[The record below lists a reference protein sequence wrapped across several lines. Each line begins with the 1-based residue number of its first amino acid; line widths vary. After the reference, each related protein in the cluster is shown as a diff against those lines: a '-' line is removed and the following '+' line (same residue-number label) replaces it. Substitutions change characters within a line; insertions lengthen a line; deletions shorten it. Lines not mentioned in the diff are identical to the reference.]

1 MHRVRRDQ
9 LVYAFDR
16 AVPPV
21 VEMQSGESVVVETY
35 DASTGRL
42 RAPEDLAT
50 YLAVRD
56 RRKVN
61 PAGGPIFV
69 RGARTGDEL
78 VVTIERITL
87 ADQGYVRAAPGGAV
101 LADVDGPRAI
111 IVKVEGDPSAS
122 LRAGPSAGSG
132 PATLVYPNGLRL
144 PARPMVGV
152 IGTAPAQ
159 GVVYTGDPGPQGSN
173 LDCNAIRVGA
183 TVHLPV
189 AVEGALLC
197 IGDVHA
203 SMGDGEVSG
212 TGVEINAEVQVKVE
226 SLFCG
231 SHGWPWIESDDEV
244 ITTGHGPNVQ
254 DAINQA
260 VDRLVR
266 LLGERHGLSRTDAF
280 MVISAR
286 GDVHVGQCCGGLDAT
301 AYASFP
307 KLSS

>member
-1 MHRVRRDQ
+1 VHRVRRDQ

-16 AVPPV
+16 ATSPV
-21 VEMQSGESVVVETY
+21 VEIQPGESVVVETY
-35 DASTGRL
+35 DASTGRI
-42 RAPEDLAT
+42 RVPEDLPG
-50 YLAVRD
+50 YVAVRD
-56 RRKVN
+56 PRKVN

-87 ADQGYVRAAPGGAV
+87 TDQGYVRVSPGGPV
-101 LADVDGPRAI
+101 MPDVDGPRAM
-111 IVKVEGDPSAS
+111 IVEVDGDD
-122 LRAGPSAGSG
+122 
-132 PATLVYPNGLRL
+132 LVYPGGLRL

-159 GVVYTGDPGPQGSN
+159 GVVYTADPGPQGSN

-183 TVHLPV
+183 RVHLPV

-197 IGDVHA
+197 VGDVHA

-231 SHGWPWIESDDEV
+231 SHGWPWIETDDEV
-244 ITTGHGPNVQ
+244 IATGHGPGVE
-254 DAINQA
+254 DAIRQA
-260 VDRLVR
+260 VGRLAQ
-266 LLGERHGLSRTDAF
+266 LLNERHGLNRTDAF
-280 MVISAR
+280 MLISAR
-286 GDVHVGQCCGGLDAT
+286 GDVHVGQWCGGLDAT

-307 KLSS
+307 RV

>member
-1 MHRVRRDQ
+1 VHRVRRDQ

-16 AVPPV
+16 ATAPV
-21 VEMQSGESVVVETY
+21 LEVQPGESVVVETY
-35 DASTGRL
+35 DASTGRI
-42 RAPEDLAT
+42 RVPEDLPG
-50 YLAVRD
+50 YVAVRD
-56 RRKVN
+56 PRKVN

-87 ADQGYVRAAPGGAV
+87 TDQGYVRVSPGGPV
-101 LADVDGPRAI
+101 MPDVDGPRAM
-111 IVKVEGDPSAS
+111 IVAVDGDD
-122 LRAGPSAGSG
+122 
-132 PATLVYPNGLRL
+132 LVYPGGLRL

-159 GVVYTGDPGPQGSN
+159 GVVYTADPGPQGSN

-183 TVHLPV
+183 RVHLPV

-197 IGDVHA
+197 VGDVHA

-244 ITTGHGPNVQ
+244 IATGHGPGVE
-254 DAINQA
+254 DAIRQA
-260 VDRLVR
+260 VGRLAQ
-266 LLGERHGLSRTDAF
+266 LLNERHGLNRTDAF
-280 MVISAR
+280 MLISAR
-286 GDVHVGQCCGGLDAT
+286 GDVHVGQWCGGLDAT

-307 KLSS
+307 KL

>member
-16 AVPPV
+16 TTPPV
-21 VEMQSGESVVVETY
+21 LEIAPGESVVVETY
-35 DASTGRL
+35 DASTGRV
-42 RAPEDLAT
+42 RTPEDLAN

-56 RRKVN
+56 PRKVN
-61 PAGGPIFV
+61 PAGGPIHV

-87 ADQGYVRAAPGGAV
+87 TDQGYVRVTPGGPV
-101 LADVDGPRAI
+101 LPDVDGPRAI
-111 IVKVEGDPSAS
+111 IVRVEGDQ
-122 LRAGPSAGSG
+122 
-132 PATLVYPNGLRL
+132 LVYPSGLRL

-159 GVVYTGDPGPQGSN
+159 GAVYTADPGPQGSN

-183 TVHLPV
+183 KVHLPV
-189 AVEGALLC
+189 AVDGALLC
-197 IGDVHA
+197 VGDVHA
-203 SMGDGEVSG
+203 SMGDGEVAG
-212 TGVEINAEVQVKVE
+212 TGVEINAEVQIKVE
-226 SLFCG
+226 SLYCG
-231 SHGWPWIESDDEV
+231 SHGWPWVEAQDEV
-244 ITTGHGPNVQ
+244 VTTGHGPSVQ

-260 VDRLVR
+260 VGRLVA

-280 MVISAR
+280 MLVSAR

-307 KLSS
+307 KG

>member
-16 AVPPV
+16 TIRPV
-21 VEMQSGESVVVETY
+21 IEIGPGDSLVVETY
-35 DASTGRL
+35 DASTGRV
-42 RAPEDLAT
+42 RTPEDLAT

-56 RRKVN
+56 PRKVN

-87 ADQGYVRAAPGGAV
+87 TDQGYLRAAPGGPV
-101 LADVDGPRAI
+101 MPDVEGPRAL
-111 IVKVEGDPSAS
+111 IVRVDGGD
-122 LRAGPSAGSG
+122 
-132 PATLVYPNGLRL
+132 LVYPNGLRL

-159 GVVYTGDPGPQGSN
+159 GVVYTADPGPQGSN

-183 TVHLPV
+183 RVHLPV
-189 AVEGALLC
+189 AVEGALLAV
-197 IGDVHA
+197 GDVHA
-203 SMGDGEVSG
+203 SMGDGEVAG
-212 TGVEINAEVQVKVE
+212 TGVEINAEVQIRVE

-231 SHGWPWIESDDEV
+231 SHGWPWIETDDEV
-244 ITTGHGPNVQ
+244 VTTGHGPSVQ

-280 MVISAR
+280 MVVSAR

-307 KLSS
+307 KLPGEVSPPSS

>member
-1 MHRVRRDQ
+1 MHRVKRDQ

-16 AVPPV
+16 TTPPV
-21 VEMQSGESVVVETY
+21 VEVNPGESVVVETY
-35 DASTGRL
+35 DASTGRI
-42 RAPEDLAT
+42 RVAEDLDA
-50 YLAVRD
+50 YVKVRD
-56 RRKVN
+56 PKKVN

-69 RGARTGDEL
+69 KGCRTGDEL

-87 ADQGYVRAAPGGAV
+87 TDQGYVRVTPGGPV
-101 LADVDGPRAI
+101 MPDVEGPRAM
-111 IVKVEGDPSAS
+111 IVKVDGDH
-122 LRAGPSAGSG
+122 LI
-132 PATLVYPNGLRL
+132 YPGGLRL

-183 TVHLPV
+183 KVHLPV

-197 IGDVHA
+197 VGDVHA
-203 SMGDGEVSG
+203 SMGDAEVSG

-231 SHGWPWIESDDEV
+231 SHGWPWVETEDEIV
-244 ITTGHGPNVQ
+244 STGHGPDPK
-254 DAINQA
+254 DAMRQSVA
-260 VDRLVR
+260 RLAQ
-266 LLGERHGLSRTDAF
+266 LLNERHGLSRTDAF
-280 MVISAR
+280 MLISAR
-286 GDVHVGQCCGGLDAT
+286 GDVRVGQWCGGLDAT

-307 KLSS
+307 KV

>member
-1 MHRVRRDQ
+1 MQRVKRDQ

-16 AVPPV
+16 TTPPV
-21 VEMQSGESVVVETY
+21 VEVQPGESLVVETY
-35 DASTGRL
+35 DASTGRI
-42 RAPEDLAT
+42 RVAEDLDE
-50 YLAVRD
+50 YIKVRD
-56 RRKVN
+56 PKKVN

-87 ADQGYVRAAPGGAV
+87 TDQGYVRVSPGGPV
-101 LADVDGPRAI
+101 MPDVEGPCAM
-111 IVKVEGDPSAS
+111 IVKVDGDD
-122 LRAGPSAGSG
+122 LI
-132 PATLVYPNGLRL
+132 YPGGLRL

-159 GVVYTGDPGPQGSN
+159 GVIYTADPGPQGSN

-183 TVHLPV
+183 KVHLPV

-197 IGDVHA
+197 VGDVHA
-203 SMGDGEVSG
+203 SMGDAEVSG

-231 SHGWPWIESDDEV
+231 SHGWPWVETDDEIV
-244 ITTGHGPNVQ
+244 AVGNGPEVQ
-254 DAINQA
+254 DALRQA
-260 VDRLVR
+260 VDRLCR
-266 LLGERHGLSRTDAF
+266 LLGERHGVSRTDAF
-280 MVISAR
+280 MLVSAR
-286 GDVHVGQCCGGLDAT
+286 GDVRVGQWCGGLDAT

-307 KLSS
+307 KV